1 MGDEGFGT
9 AGDDEID
16 ERFARYLAAESNRG
30 FGDIPLRSEA
40 AVSPFSRARME
51 AASNLLDKAQ
61 RALREGN
68 DERARRMV
76 ERAVALP
83 YDEVERAHPA
93 AWQAHMAMFM
103 AVTDAAEE
111 DDGEDWLDAVVD
123 TFRAAGEEAR
133 FTLRDCVVDILQ
145 DYELSGYDR
154 RRLRD
159 AVAKVPARAQL
170 HELDLTPDELSVAI
184 LDILAG
190 VALYEES
197 YAERSALSD
206 AER

>member
-1 MGDEGFGT
+1 M
-9 AGDDEID
+9 GDDEVE

-30 FGDIPLRSEA
+30 FGDIPLRAEA
-40 AVSPFSRARME
+40 AVSPFSRANMD
-51 AASNLLDKAQ
+51 AASNLLEKAR
-61 RALREGN
+61 RAVREGN
-68 DERARRMV
+68 DERARQMV

-83 YDEVERAHPA
+83 YDEVEKAHPA

-123 TFRAAGEEAR
+123 TFTAAGEEAR
-133 FTLRDCVVDILQ
+133 LTLRDCVVDMLQ

-154 RRLRD
+154 RRLRG
-159 AVAKVPARAQL
+159 AVAEVPAQAG
-170 HELDLTPDELSVAI
+170 LDERNLAPTELSAAI

-190 VALYEES
+190 VVLYENS
-197 YAERSALSD
+197 YAERSALTD